1 MKVFTLIIVLF
12 VTAGTAVPMLMN
24 IRLPWAMDISFVSL
38 GFCHTGRLMSQ
49 NRSNKIIARMLN
61 MNLFYTIAV
70 IVVFSITAFVN
81 GYVNMRTGEYSI
93 VPLFWINAIGLIIG
107 WLNLARII
115 DNSLSNALGADK
127 IIGEMKF
134 IGRNSIVY
142 LCLNQVT
149 ILVIQKISKHLPIS
163 QIPWLV
169 ISFVSLIITVAVLHL
184 FALLFN
190 RTKLKLMLGRR

>member
-1 MKVFTLIIVLF
+1 M
-12 VTAGTAVPMLMN
+12 
-24 IRLPWAMDISFVSL
+24 
-38 GFCHTGRLMSQ
+38 
-49 NRSNKIIARMLN
+49 
-61 MNLFYTIAV
+61 
-70 IVVFSITAFVN
+70 
-81 GYVNMRTGEYSI
+81 
-93 VPLFWINAIGLIIG
+93 PLFWINAIGLIIG

-149 ILVIQKISKHLPIS
+149 IIVIQKISKHLPIS